1 MPQWVFEFGSNR
13 LDDVRVAVDGVIN
26 CSSCSIESVD
36 PLTEPLAKDLD
47 SAYVQLRQGA
57 IQSLVLRPPS
67 SEIRYILV
75 LPPRPSL
82 SLWMGTIEY
91 IGADPDWIWQRLL
104 SIRGLFFVCLGRD
117 EGVELQDENLSVE
130 RFPWGAWPL
139 VLGALRKGPEQDQ
152 WVIGTGPEHAEAP
165 SARRV

>member
-1 MPQWVFEFGSNR
+1 MPQWVFEFGSNH
-13 LDDVRVAVDGVIN
+13 LDDVRVAVEGVVD

-36 PLTEPLAKDLD
+36 PLTESLATNLG
-47 SAYVQLRQGA
+47 SAYAQLHQGT
-57 IQSLVLRPPS
+57 IQSLVLRPSLP
-67 SEIRYILV
+67 EIRYILL

-104 SIRGLFFVCLGRD
+104 SFKGLFFVCLGRD
-117 EGVELQDENLSVE
+117 EGVELQDEDLSVE
-130 RFPWGAWPL
+130 GFPWGEWPL
-139 VLGALRKGPEQDQ
+139 VLGAVRKASEPEQ
-152 WVIGTGPEHAEAP
+152 WVIGTGPEHAEA